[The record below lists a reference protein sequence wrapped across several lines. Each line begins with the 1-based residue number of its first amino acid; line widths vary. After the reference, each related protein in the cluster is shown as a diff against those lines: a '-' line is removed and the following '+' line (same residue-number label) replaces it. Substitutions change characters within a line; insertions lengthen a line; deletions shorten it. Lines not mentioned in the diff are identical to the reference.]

1 MKSSATSTIRL
12 ADDLAALVNHIHR
25 RCAADMLQ
33 LVGSLELSISQVKAL
48 HLLDLT
54 GPRALG
60 ELAAEMHLSPAATGR
75 AVDDLHRMGLV
86 ERSEDASD
94 RRVRRVRI
102 SGEGE
107 ALLGRIAESRL
118 AVMRELV
125 SGVDPAQQAALSEA
139 LRPVLAHA
147 ATLDVR
153 PHAAP
158 GEKVPA

>member
-1 MKSSATSTIRL
+1 MPTIGL
-12 ADDLAALVNHIHR
+12 ADDLATLVNHIHR

-33 LVGSLELSISQVKAL
+33 LVGSLDLSISQVKAL

-60 ELAAEMHLSPAATGR
+60 DLAAEMHLSPAATGR
-75 AVDDLHRMGLV
+75 AIDDLHRMGLV

-107 ALLGRIAESRL
+107 AILARIAESRL

-125 SGVDPAQQAALSEA
+125 SGIEPAQQAALSEA
-139 LRPVLAHA
+139 LRPLLAHA

-153 PHAAP
+153 PHGATGA
-158 GEKVPA
+158 KVPA